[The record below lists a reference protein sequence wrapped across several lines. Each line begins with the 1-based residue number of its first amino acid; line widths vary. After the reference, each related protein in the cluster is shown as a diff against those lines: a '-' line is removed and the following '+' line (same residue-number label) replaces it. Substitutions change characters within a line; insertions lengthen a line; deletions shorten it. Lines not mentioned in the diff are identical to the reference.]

1 MVAVWA
7 AWVVWA
13 AWICNCPPPEG
24 ASALLLYPNP
34 QSASSAGFFLVFL
47 VSMPTTHHSRAAMSL
62 DALKAPS
69 HNGEHFHRSF
79 SISYPA
85 LSYVKHTLRW
95 CKHHSPSIP
104 LPVLML
110 LGTIAI
116 ALSQGMDD
124 VRFVRTLNEAFGRNM
139 GYFTVIFLAS
149 FFIAAAISTTKNIR
163 LGHWSTAISPFTGA
177 AMVCPD
183 TSYATLLSVS
193 QGVRWHIAIGSY
205 AGFKL
210 LVPAGPLMIGIA
222 LSADVHA
229 PRFILMGLVLTL
241 ITLLVGLACLQ
252 LKSWDTTDTTDPTPD
267 TSLPSTP
274 PRIHAQRRGLTTLQ
288 GLFPLVCLATLLAT
302 GFTHLF
308 AGLPTVQW
316 MTSPIGALIV
326 TAVATYFWI
335 PSSHRTECIT
345 SALRRTAPLLLM
357 IGAATAFGGMLVSV
371 IPMPVW
377 DSQQN
382 DSHTVIVVLAM
393 LFGLTALF
401 KLVNGSSLA
410 TFAAVPAVLLPWVQ
424 ASGIDSTVATYA
436 ICLGS
441 FVAILPNDSYFW
453 LTQAQNAGTQQ
464 QAPVSYA
471 LTGISVVQ
479 GVTGFLC
486 LCLYTF
492 LV

>member
-1 MVAVWA
+1 M
-7 AWVVWA
+7 
-13 AWICNCPPPEG
+13 
-24 ASALLLYPNP
+24 
-34 QSASSAGFFLVFL
+34 
-47 VSMPTTHHSRAAMSL
+47 SR
-62 DALKAPS
+62 
-69 HNGEHFHRSF
+69 
-79 SISYPA
+79 PA
-85 LSYVKHTLRW
+85 LSYVKNTMRW
-95 CKHHSPSIP
+95 CKHHIPALP

-110 LGTIAI
+110 LATVVI

-124 VRFVRTLNEAFGRNM
+124 ARFVRTLNEAFGRNM
-139 GYFTVIFLAS
+139 GYFAVIFLAS

-193 QGVRWHIAIGSY
+193 QGVRWHTAIGSY

-229 PRFILMGLVLTL
+229 PRFILTGLALTL
-241 ITLLVGLACLQ
+241 ITMVVGLACLR
-252 LKSWDTTDTTDPTPD
+252 LNAWDTTGTTPD
-267 TSLPSTP
+267 SSLPSTP
-274 PRIHAQRRGLTTLQ
+274 PHTHAQRRGWSTVQ
-288 GLFPLVCLATLLAT
+288 ALFPLVCLATLLAT

-326 TAVATYFWI
+326 TAVVTYFWI
-335 PSSHRTECIT
+335 PSGHRTECIT

-371 IPMPVW
+371 IPMPLW
-377 DSQQN
+377 NSQQN
-382 DSHTVIVVLAM
+382 DSHAVIVVLAM
-393 LFGLTALF
+393 LFGITALF
-401 KLVNGSSLA
+401 KVVNGSSLA

-453 LTQAQNAGTQQ
+453 LTQAQNTGTQQ
-464 QAPVSYA
+464 QAPVSYM

-479 GVTGFLC
+479 GVAGFLC